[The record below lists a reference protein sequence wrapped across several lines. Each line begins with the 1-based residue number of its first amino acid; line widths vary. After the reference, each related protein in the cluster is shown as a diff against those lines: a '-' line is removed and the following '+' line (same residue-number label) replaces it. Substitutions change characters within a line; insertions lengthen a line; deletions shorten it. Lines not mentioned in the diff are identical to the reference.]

1 MITGGLPSKVGQHVE
16 LLFHN
21 GTHLCELESL
31 PKRMSKHSQSGL
43 IACGGTYTEF
53 SCFKFSGN
61 WKAHGQGQGKRFGWG
76 TRLLHS
82 RVASSSWTWGDQ
94 IMLIGGAHSPMKTET
109 VSIDEGLH
117 HPSFNLI
124 HSTRYKTVD
133 SPNFVPSTIN
143 V

>member
-16 LLFHN
+16 LLSQN

-31 PKRMSKHSQSGL
+31 PERMSKHTQSGL
-43 IACGGTYTEF
+43 IACGGSYTEF

-61 WKAHGQGQGKRFGWG
+61 WKGHGQGQGKRFGWG

-94 IMLIGGAHSPMKTET
+94 IMLIGGASRKIYIGSLT
-109 VSIDEGLH
+109 SQ
-117 HPSFNLI
+117 SF
-124 HSTRYKTVD
+124 Y
-133 SPNFVPSTIN
+133 
-143 V
+143 